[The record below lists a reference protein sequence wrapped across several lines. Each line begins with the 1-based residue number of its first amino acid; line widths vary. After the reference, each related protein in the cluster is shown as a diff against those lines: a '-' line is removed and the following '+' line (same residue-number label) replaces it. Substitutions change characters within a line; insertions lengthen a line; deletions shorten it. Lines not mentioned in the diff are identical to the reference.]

1 MTESCH
7 YNDRMLSDPA
17 AAARLKEFRMRRGWT
32 QGELARRAGISRAA
46 VSAIEINRMV
56 PSVAAALKLA
66 ACLECTVENLFGHAP
81 PAARNEWA
89 WTPHAPQS
97 RFWQSEVDGRI
108 LYYPCEE
115 TASGVLAHDGIAS
128 RDSVARHGGASSD
141 GDPSRT
147 LVVAG
152 CDPAA
157 SLLAAEYARQTGQ
170 RMIVLRR
177 SSGAALRLLKQ
188 RRVHVAGVH
197 LSAAGERHGNSD
209 VVSRE
214 IGLPV
219 LLLRLAQ
226 WEEGIAFPR
235 ASGSPRSAACCENAC
250 VGSDA
255 SPVRGPASASTSC
268 SRPTPNRRE
277 SRLIIARWRRPS
289 PAAGP
294 TPACAC
300 DW

>member
-1 MTESCH
+1 M
-7 YNDRMLSDPA
+7 
-17 AAARLKEFRMRRGWT
+17 
-32 QGELARRAGISRAA
+32 
-46 VSAIEINRMV
+46 
-56 PSVAAALKLA
+56 
-66 ACLECTVENLFGHAP
+66 
-81 PAARNEWA
+81 
-89 WTPHAPQS
+89 
-97 RFWQSEVDGRI
+97 
-108 LYYPCEE
+108 
-115 TASGVLAHDGIAS
+115 LAHDGIAS
-128 RDSVARHGGASSD
+128 RDPVARHGAASSD

-197 LSAAGERHGNSD
+197 LSAAGERHGNAEI
-209 VVSRE
+209 VSRE

-219 LLLRLAQ
+219 LLLRLAE
-226 WEEGIAFPR
+226 WEEGIAVSTSQRVAVDPR
-235 ASGSPRSAACCENAC
+235 LCCENAC
-250 VGSDA
+250 DGSDA
-255 SPVRGPASASTSC
+255 SPVRGPANASTSC
-268 SRPTPNRRE
+268 FRPTLNRRE
-277 SRLIIARWRRPS
+277 SRLTIARWRRRS

-294 TPACAC
+294 TRACAC